1 MSKPDIF
8 EEIEFLNSKRK
19 DVMDTCNTEDEK
31 MYAEVSLDILI
42 LDKLDQFIN
51 EKCFQDEILKA
62 FKMFSDLT
70 RKSIQYLLNK
80 D

>member
-19 DVMDTCNTEDEK
+19 DVMDKCITEDDK
-31 MYAEVSLDILI
+31 IYAEVSLDLMI

-70 RKSIQYLLNK
+70 RESIQYLLNK

>member
-1 MSKPDIF
+1 
-8 EEIEFLNSKRK
+8 
-19 DVMDTCNTEDEK
+19 